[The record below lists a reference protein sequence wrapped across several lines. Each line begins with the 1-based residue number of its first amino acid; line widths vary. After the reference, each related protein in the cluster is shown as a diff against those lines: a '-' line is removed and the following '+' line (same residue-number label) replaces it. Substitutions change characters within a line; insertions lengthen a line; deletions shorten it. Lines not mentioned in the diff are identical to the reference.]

1 MTIFRLK
8 KKAIAVLEHDL
19 RSAGK
24 ETKMATIAAK
34 LGLAEKLERP
44 ECDDRTYFWQ
54 ETYWLAARGR
64 PHTHGI
70 PLPLPPLDIIELVEK
85 LQLPAEPAEAVA
97 VISGMDDAWIKWKD
111 TKQSKAPP
119 KRGS

>member
-1 MTIFRLK
+1 M
-8 KKAIAVLEHDL
+8 LEHGL
-19 RSAGK
+19 KWEGKSAAQTALNARFGSQV
-24 ETKMATIAAK
+24 EP
-34 LGLAEKLERP
+34 P
-44 ECDDRTYFWQ
+44 ECDDRTGFWQ

-85 LQLPAEPAEAVA
+85 LELPAEPAEAVA

-111 TKQSKAPP
+111 SSRQAPKP
-119 KRGS
+119 RDKSA